1 MLQLLSHPSPWVRLA
16 AAFDCMTFAEAE
28 SLREL
33 QNLSVLSGFVGFTAE
48 RMLTERTKAKT
59 ST

>member
-1 MLQLLSHPSPWVRLA
+1 
-16 AAFDCMTFAEAE
+16 MTFAEAE